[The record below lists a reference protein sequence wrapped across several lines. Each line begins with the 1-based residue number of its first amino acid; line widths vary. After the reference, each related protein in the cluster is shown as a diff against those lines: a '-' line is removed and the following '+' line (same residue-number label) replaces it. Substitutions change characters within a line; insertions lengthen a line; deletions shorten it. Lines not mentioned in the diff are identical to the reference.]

1 MAARIQELL
10 IEVEVNVNRCLR
22 RSRLSIDERGGV
34 FPAAHCIERR
44 LTKKERAT
52 CGFCSSD
59 VSACI
64 DLYENYDRTLYMRL
78 FG

>member
-10 IEVEVNVNRCLR
+10 IEAKINANRYLR

-34 FPAAHCIERR
+34 FPSAHCIDRR

-52 CGFCSSD
+52 CGFCSND

-64 DLYENYDRTLYMRL
+64 DLCENYDRTLYMRL